1 MTSQAVRNSALLSV
15 AALASRILGWVR
27 LIVLLAAFGA
37 DGRLDPYLAAFKVPD
52 IIYQLI
58 AAGPLSSVL
67 VPVVVRLRG
76 EGDPERAHRIISA
89 VFLIFGLL
97 ALVVA
102 LLALL
107 FASGLAN
114 LLAPGVGSAAQ
125 EEVAQL
131 LRILAPSSVGLG
143 IVAVAGVWSAASERF
158 IASSVGPLLYNLS
171 VIVFTLFG
179 ASSIGTTAPAVGTV
193 VGAAIFA
200 VIALL
205 DARGGG
211 LRIVRPSFGD
221 VVLVRALRS
230 LAPRIG
236 GLLVIQLVLTGLVA
250 AASTLGAGSITAW
263 SYALSLIQ
271 LPLAMVA
278 GSIGTALLPV
288 AARVL
293 QAEGRV
299 GLARVTRTTLGASL
313 WMLFP
318 VALIGA
324 LLAADPAR
332 LVLGLDAASAVGTL
346 LGAALSLL
354 LLSLPIQGI
363 TSVATRLCYAT
374 GDTTGPVACSL
385 VGAATM
391 ALTVG
396 PLIALFGFSG
406 LALAVLFGELLES
419 LLLLLRLRVH
429 VGGRLFRDLGQPVGA
444 VLFISLIALAVAGL
458 LATALGAML
467 TGETLFQRS
476 LADVAAASA
485 GLLSY
490 LFLSARFG
498 LAAASAPLSALRHL
512 ISSLLARIGV
522 RP

>member
-15 AALASRILGWVR
+15 AALASRLLGWVR

-67 VPVVVRLRG
+67 VPLIVRLRT
-76 EGDPERAHRIISA
+76 EGDSARAHRMISA

-107 FASGLAN
+107 LASGLAK
-114 LLAPGVGSAAQ
+114 LLAPGIDVAAQ

-131 LRILAPSSVGLG
+131 SRILAPSSVGLG
-143 IVAVAGVWSAASERF
+143 IVAVASVWSAASERF

-171 VIVFTLFG
+171 VILFTLFG
-179 ASSIGTTAPAVGTV
+179 ASALGTTAPAVGTV
-193 VGAAIFA
+193 VGAALFA

-205 DARGGG
+205 DARTGG
-211 LRIVRPSFGD
+211 LRLVRPSFGD
-221 VVLVRALRS
+221 PLLMRALRS

-236 GLLVIQLVLTGLVA
+236 GLLVIQVVLTGLIA

-263 SYALSLIQ
+263 SYALSLVQ

-293 QAEGRV
+293 QTEGRM
-299 GLARVTRTTLGASL
+299 GLARITHTTLGAAL
-313 WMLFP
+313 WMLIP
-318 VALIGA
+318 VALLGA
-324 LLAADPAR
+324 LFAADPAR

-346 LGAALSLL
+346 LAAALTLL

-363 TSVATRLCYAT
+363 TSVATRLCYGT
-374 GDTTGPVACSL
+374 GDTTGPVLCS
-385 VGAATM
+385 VAGAATM
-391 ALTVG
+391 ALSVG
-396 PLIALFGFSG
+396 PLISLFGFSG
-406 LALAVLFGELLES
+406 LALAVLIGELLES

-429 VGGRLFRDLGQPVGA
+429 LGGRLFRDLVHPIGA
-444 VLFISLIALAVAGL
+444 VLLLALVALALAAL
-458 LATALGAML
+458 LATALGALL
-467 TGETLFQRS
+467 TRETLFLRA
-476 LADVAAASA
+476 LADTVAASV
-485 GLLSY
+485 GLLAY
-490 LFLSARFG
+490 LFFSARLG
-498 LAAASAPLSALRHL
+498 LAAASAPLGALRQVR
-512 ISSLLARIGV
+512 LAFQARVGL
-522 RP
+522 RS

>member
-1 MTSQAVRNSALLSV
+1 MSPAHAATFICDAPSRWRCRPPRCARAARARESRHDAGLHPCVNHAFAQSLYLSASARTPRRRFMTSQAVRNSALLSV

-67 VPVVVRLRG
+67 VPLVVRLRG

-89 VFLIFGLL
+89 VFIIFGLL

-221 VVLVRALRS
+221 AVLVRALRS

-250 AASTLGAGSITAW
+250 AA
-263 SYALSLIQ
+263 
-271 LPLAMVA
+271 
-278 GSIGTALLPV
+278 
-288 AARVL
+288 
-293 QAEGRV
+293 
-299 GLARVTRTTLGASL
+299 
-313 WMLFP
+313 
-318 VALIGA
+318 
-324 LLAADPAR
+324 
-332 LVLGLDAASAVGTL
+332 
-346 LGAALSLL
+346 
-354 LLSLPIQGI
+354 
-363 TSVATRLCYAT
+363 
-374 GDTTGPVACSL
+374 
-385 VGAATM
+385 
-391 ALTVG
+391 
-396 PLIALFGFSG
+396 
-406 LALAVLFGELLES
+406 
-419 LLLLLRLRVH
+419 
-429 VGGRLFRDLGQPVGA
+429 
-444 VLFISLIALAVAGL
+444 
-458 LATALGAML
+458 
-467 TGETLFQRS
+467 
-476 LADVAAASA
+476 
-485 GLLSY
+485 
-490 LFLSARFG
+490 
-498 LAAASAPLSALRHL
+498 
-512 ISSLLARIGV
+512 
-522 RP
+522 